1 MTNRWNF
8 DSNELSTLFN
18 MMIVKKFT
26 KDVQDLGTNKIF
38 KRNFFMIYINKKRTN
53 FVEVVAEKAKITIK
67 EAKPLEKHPAIVAE
81 AKDGCII
88 IGNLTSSEKKIE
100 GEKPVWVGKNFKT
113 GKDIRLVNN
122 KLYIIHNEEAKDIKL
137 NLRSSE
143 VTNFNLNN
151 NEPLDKLAYNI
162 GNEIEA
168 VTGKELKNKNYESI
182 SLLKKTTI
190 EKI

>member
-1 MTNRWNF
+1 
-8 DSNELSTLFN
+8 

-100 GEKPVWVGKNFKT
+100 GEKPV
-113 GKDIRLVNN
+113 
-122 KLYIIHNEEAKDIKL
+122 
-137 NLRSSE
+137 
-143 VTNFNLNN
+143 
-151 NEPLDKLAYNI
+151 
-162 GNEIEA
+162 
-168 VTGKELKNKNYESI
+168 
-182 SLLKKTTI
+182 
-190 EKI
+190 